1 MQNNLRMK
9 TVQEPMIKD
18 AEPNKYVLEAVKSR
32 DTSTLTRDID
42 IAILSVCSSVR
53 PSVRLSVRH
62 TLVLCRNG
70 STYRQT
76 VFTAW

>member
-42 IAILSVCSSVR
+42 IAILSVCPSVR
-53 PSVRLSVRH
+53 PSVRLSVCPSVTR
-62 TLVLCRNG
+62 
-70 STYRQT
+70 
-76 VFTAW
+76 